1 MMSPRLA
8 ALAFAAGLSMIACAP
23 EAPAGREEL
32 GSTTSKLG
40 RPVTTPKA
48 AGSVKTHA
56 LAASHAAPKSRHTYG
71 LKAAPLSTKHSGSL
85 HIKAD
90 AADPPESV
98 DLSQNTP
105 PIVDQGQTSACVTF
119 ALGYNAM
126 GWWAAQTGMAG
137 APFAPMYLYSQI
149 VQGNCEQPTLF
160 TDSLDILTQQG
171 IASDASYQPMQS
183 NLDCATLPTRRA
195 AANASAH
202 KVTDY
207 SDIDLSN
214 PELGIKQALAAG
226 VPVVIGMETY
236 SAIENVTRDNFLID
250 PPMQGEQSSGGH
262 AVALFAYDDVGV
274 WFANSWGAEWGVDG
288 WAQLSWEF
296 INGSQGGVPNLNG
309 AVAITAV
316 SQ

>member
-1 MMSPRLA
+1 MMSPRLV
-8 ALAFAAGLSMIACAP
+8 ALALAGLSLIACAP
-23 EAPAGREEL
+23 EAPSAASEEL

-56 LAASHAAPKSRHTYG
+56 LAASHAAPASRHTYG
-71 LKAAPLSTKHSGSL
+71 LKAAPLAAKHSGSL
-85 HIKAD
+85 HVQAD
-90 AADPPESV
+90 ATTLPESA
-98 DLSQNTP
+98 DLSQDTP

-126 GWWAAQTGMAG
+126 GWWAAKTGMTG

-149 VQGNCEQPTLF
+149 VQGDCEQPTLF

-171 IASDASYQPMQS
+171 IASDSSYQPMQS
-183 NLDCATLPTRRA
+183 NLDCATRPTRRA
-195 AANASAH
+195 AANASGH
-202 KVTDY
+202 KVTDW
-207 SDIDLSN
+207 SEIDLSN

-236 SAIENVTRDNFLID
+236 SAIENVTRENFLID
-250 PPMQGEQSSGGH
+250 PPMRGEQSSGGH

-274 WFANSWGAEWGVDG
+274 WFANSWGTAWGVDG

-296 INGSQGGVPNLNG
+296 INGAQNGVPNLNG
-309 AVAITAV
+309 AVAITSV